1 MVCIYCNSWL
11 FVTSVWFCK
20 KNNYQYSYICFCVNP
35 ICNQYLVKFRKH
47 CKYQSEINTCRN
59 FELTHQGNGTINL

>member
-1 MVCIYCNSWL
+1 MVCIYCNGHL

-20 KNNYQYSYICFCVNP
+20 KNHYQYSYICFCVNRN
-35 ICNQYLVKFRKH
+35 CKQYLVKFKKN

-59 FELTHQGNGTINL
+59 FQLTKQGNGTCI